1 VSQDPCLPRNT
12 TRTPRT
18 GRRRGDSGT
27 REAILAA
34 ARLLFAERGYDGA
47 SMRAIA
53 AEAGVDVALVAHF
66 FGSKAGLLAEAIE
79 WPFDP
84 DDEIPRVLAGG
95 PERAGEGLVR
105 LLVETWDREGSRHAI
120 ITLLTSAATEPR
132 AAELMRTF
140 IQRRLFAPLL
150 AQLGVD
156 RRELRGEL
164 ASSQLLGLGLAR
176 YVLAFEPL
184 ASADA
189 ASVVAWVGP
198 GVQRY
203 LTGDLGAAT

>member
-1 VSQDPCLPRNT
+1 VAR

-18 GRRRGDSGT
+18 GRRPGDSGT

-34 ARLLFAERGYDGA
+34 ARRQFAAKGYDAA

-66 FGSKAGLLAEAIE
+66 FGNKAGLLAEAIE

-84 DDEIPRVLAGG
+84 EDEIPRVLAKG
-95 PERAGEGLVR
+95 PERAGAGLVR
-105 LLVETWDREGSRHAI
+105 LLVETWDHEGSRHAI
-120 ITLLTSAATEPR
+120 ITLLGSATTEPR

-140 IQRRLFAPLL
+140 LQHRLLGPLL
-150 AQLGVD
+150 KQLDVD
-156 RRELRGEL
+156 RPELRAEL
-164 ASSQLLGLGLAR
+164 AASQLLGLGLAR
-176 YVLAFEPL
+176 HVLAFEPL

-189 ASVVAWVGP
+189 ASVVDWVAP
-198 GVQRY
+198 SVQRY
-203 LTGDLGAAT
+203 LTGELGAAT